1 MVPGCFDRRANG
13 VRCLLVAV
21 ALIALALTGCRHD
34 KGREMVDDPRR
45 ASLDSA
51 LTLVTNLDSLE
62 KMAQQF
68 HQQND
73 ALGEMIVLKQQ
84 GRVLRNLARFE
95 EASRVLEKKLDIA
108 TSLADTLEMSEAL
121 NNLGITNRR
130 IGNMSVAN
138 GYHYQSLKLLDAYS
152 GHDGRN
158 FLRVKALT
166 LNGIGNIEIEL
177 YDFTVADSVLHGA
190 LECERRL
197 DNMEGLAIN
206 CCDLGKAKREMGEY
220 DSAGYYLRKAMEY
233 SRLCGYEKGVARS
246 HLGLGELNEKQQLIS
261 YAVEEYKQAYDIFKA
276 IDDSW
281 HWQQTCL
288 ALARASLLLDER
300 EDAHHY
306 LHEAEVEAE
315 RTGSKVHQAE
325 ASMIHYEL
333 SLLKGDTHEALEHYV
348 RGNNLYD
355 SIFGKE
361 KNEEMRIQRVDYEN
375 GVKSGEMDVL
385 NRDINN
391 LKRQQSMQLWFSL
404 LLLAMAAAVIFALA
418 YVMRERQR
426 TQRIMK
432 QIEETRSLFFTNVVH
447 RLRTPLTAIMGAV
460 DDIIGDAGTAGHDDA
475 EGRSLQENA
484 HLIESQSKNLLE
496 LMDRILEV
504 GSVRSTITELDW
516 RTGDAVVYLRMLLD
530 TYRDQCVERHI
541 ELTYAPRE
549 SSVTIDTVPRY
560 LNTIVN
566 SLIENAFNYSRDFS
580 QIMVSTQL
588 EDDFLVIRVADTGM
602 GISPC
607 DLPHVFE
614 PFYRGASAEQLMEGV
629 GIGLT
634 VARDMVMALGGTIDV
649 DSVVEK
655 GSVFTVKL
663 PRRYK
668 SKGFKGRLAKMM
680 PPSQPLIDKAQRHEK
695 LPVAADDT
703 PSTVD
708 KPVVLV
714 VEDNADVARL
724 VGLVLS
730 KEYAVR
736 YAQDGQQG
744 LTLAEAHVPDLI
756 VTDVKMPLMD
766 GYEFTERIRA
776 SARLH
781 HVPIIILSARTSD
794 EARLRGVQ
802 AGANAYLVKPFIS
815 AELLAWARNLIMQ
828 HDEMKKAMA
837 NRHGDDAVVPMEAP
851 QTADSQDDDGFL
863 KDFAMAVEDQLS
875 CCEKLDLDKIA
886 LTFRM
891 GESQLRRKI
900 NDLTGKSITA
910 HITQLRMEKALRL
923 LRQDPD
929 MLIGDVAVQCGFAD
943 VAYFSRVFRSHYGKT
958 PTQARSDMNGCTND

>member
-1 MVPGCFDRRANG
+1 MVSGCIHIDAKGIHR
-13 VRCLLVAV
+13 LLVAAV
-21 ALIALALTGCRHD
+21 MLAFVLAGCRQ
-34 KGREMVDDPRR
+34 GEVRGIADDPRR

-51 LTLVTNLDSLE
+51 VSLVTDVDTLE
-62 KMAQQF
+62 EMAQHYRQC
-68 HQQND
+68 HD
-73 ALGEMIVLKQQ
+73 KLGEMLVLKQQ

-177 YDFTVADSVLHGA
+177 YDFTVADSVLHDA

-246 HLGLGELNEKQQLIS
+246 HLGMGELNEKQQLIS
-261 YAVEEYKQAYDIFKA
+261 HAEEEYKQAYDIFKA
-276 IDDSW
+276 INDSW
-281 HWQQTCL
+281 YLQQTGL
-288 ALARASLLLDER
+288 ALARASLLLDDR
-300 EDAHHY
+300 EDAHRY
-306 LHEAEVEAE
+306 LHEAEAEAQ
-315 RTGSKVHQAE
+315 RTGSKIHLAD

-361 KNEEMRIQRVDYEN
+361 KSEEMHDQRVDYQN
-375 GVKSGEMDVL
+375 GVKKGEVDML
-385 NRDINN
+385 NRDIDN
-391 LKRQQSMQLWFSL
+391 LKRLQRMQLWFL
-404 LLLAMAAAVIFALA
+404 FLILAMAVAVILALA
-418 YVMRERQR
+418 YVMRERMR
-426 TQRIMK
+426 TQRLMK
-432 QIEETRSLFFTNVVH
+432 HIEETRSLFFTNVVH

-460 DDIIGDAGTAGHDDA
+460 DSIIGEADAH
-475 EGRSLQENA
+475 EGDETKDGQAMKGNASLIA
-484 HLIESQSKNLLE
+484 RQSKNLME

-516 RTGDAVVYLRMLLD
+516 RTGDAVIYLRMLLE
-530 TYRDQCVERHI
+530 TYREQCVERHI
-541 ELTYAPRE
+541 ELTYSPSE
-549 SSVTIDTVPRY
+549 PSVTIDTVPRY
-560 LNTIVN
+560 LNTIVH

-580 QIMVSTQL
+580 QIMVSTQV
-588 EDDFLVIRVADTGM
+588 EDDFLVLRVADNGM
-602 GISPC
+602 GISSN
-607 DLPHVFE
+607 DLPHIFE
-614 PFYRGASAEQLMEGV
+614 PFYRGVAAEQLMDGV

-634 VARDMVMALGGTIDV
+634 VVRDMAMALGGTVDV
-649 DSVVEK
+649 ESVLEQ

-663 PRRYK
+663 PCRY
-668 SKGFKGRLAKMM
+668 SGIGVKGKLEKVM
-680 PPSQPLIDKAQRHEK
+680 PSSRQLLTRQQRHEN
-695 LPVAADDT
+695 LPAAADSPAT
-703 PSTVD
+703 SD

-714 VEDNADVARL
+714 VEDSADVARL
-724 VGLVLS
+724 VGSVLE
-730 KEYAVR
+730 KDFTVCF
-736 YAQDGQQG
+736 AQDGKQG
-744 LTLAEAHVPDLI
+744 MTMAAKLVPDVI
-756 VTDVKMPLMD
+756 ITDVKMPLMD
-766 GYEFTERIRA
+766 GFEFTERIRA
-776 SARLH
+776 SDRLRH
-781 HVPIIILSARTSD
+781 IPVIILSARTSD
-794 EARLRGVQ
+794 EARLRGIK
-802 AGANAYLVKPFIS
+802 AGANSYLVKPFLKE
-815 AELLAWARNLIMQ
+815 ELLGWVNNFIKMREYNWALASKN
-828 HDEMKKAMA
+828 
-837 NRHGDDAVVPMEAP
+837 DACAKESPLP
-851 QTADSQDDDGFL
+851 ITDLQDDDDEFL
-863 KDFAMAVEDQLS
+863 QLFARAVEDQLT

-886 LTFRM
+886 LSFRM

-929 MLIGDVAVQCGFAD
+929 VLIGDVAVQCGFAD

-958 PTQARSDMNGCTND
+958 PTQARNEMNGGTND